1 MSHRTRALRA
11 CVMLALPTGVFA
23 QSTKGPTIFSPAA
36 QVGTVNLRAA
46 VVLADYSVRPLPLLK
61 VVAQRTDRPDSV
73 TAETDLDGRASMTLR
88 VGTYVLRAKTAQP
101 VAGRAYT
108 WAVRV
113 AVRRNQPQSLQL
125 TSSNASTSDSVQ
137 TTPAVVAEA
146 RPAPRPA
153 AAPPQ
158 PATGATSG
166 NTGAT
171 SGNTGATSANKVVA
185 KADPPKPAPT
195 PIPAPVT
202 QSASTAPH
210 ASPFAPTA
218 PASAPKRMQAAPRP
232 RTNTSGLM
240 LGLSFD
246 ASRIRSDDL
255 NSTAESGPGAAALL
269 GWGVTKNFA
278 FILDASGARIS
289 SLDGDYDLAHV
300 DVGGRWH
307 FVNRSA
313 FVPFVEVGYAGRA
326 ATKQGALLSDDQ
338 GNTYTGDLSIMG
350 GGVSL
355 GGGLGYFV
363 TPGIALGGAFKWT
376 SGQFTR
382 VKFDNVT
389 VDGLQLDA
397 TSTRFNM
404 GFTWYPM
411 GGKR

>member
-1 MSHRTRALRA
+1 MSHLTRALSA
-11 CVMLALPTGVFA
+11 CVMIALPTGVFA
-23 QSTKGPTIFSPAA
+23 QSTKGPTVFSPAA

-46 VVLADYSVRPLPLLK
+46 VVLPDYSVRPLALLK
-61 VVAQRTDRPDSV
+61 VVAQRIDRPDSA

-88 VGTYVLRAKTAQP
+88 VGTYTVRAKPAQP
-101 VAGRAYT
+101 IAGRSYT

-113 AVRRNQPQSLQL
+113 VVRANQPQSLQL
-125 TSSNASTSDSVQ
+125 TNSNASSADSVA

-146 RPAPRPA
+146 KPAPRPA
-153 AAPPQ
+153 A
-158 PATGATSG
+158 PATQPPASAT
-166 NTGAT
+166 AT
-171 SGNTGATSANKVVA
+171 NMVVA
-185 KADPPKPAPT
+185 KAEPPKPAPT
-195 PIPAPVT
+195 PIPAPLT
-202 QSASTAPH
+202 QSNPATAQ
-210 ASPFAPTA
+210 ASPFAPSSSPA
-218 PASAPKRMQAAPRP
+218 PAARRMQPAPRP

-255 NSTAESGPGAAALL
+255 NSTTESGPGVAALL

-300 DVGGRWH
+300 DIGGRWH
-307 FVNRSA
+307 FVNRSG
-313 FVPFVEVGYAGRA
+313 FVPFVEVGYAGRM
-326 ATKQGALLSDDQ
+326 ATKQGAILSDGQ
-338 GNTYTGDLSIMG
+338 GNSYTGDLSILG

-355 GGGLGYFV
+355 GGGLEYFV

-376 SGQFTR
+376 SGQFTQ

-389 VDGLQLDA
+389 VDGLELDA
-397 TSTRFNM
+397 TSARFNM

-411 GGKR
+411 GGRR

>member
-1 MSHRTRALRA
+1 MPHLTRALRA

-23 QSTKGPTIFSPAA
+23 QSTKGPTIFSPSA

-61 VVAQRTDRPDSV
+61 VVAQRTDRPDSA
-73 TAETDLDGRASMTLR
+73 TAETDLEGRASMTLR
-88 VGTYVLRAKTAQP
+88 VGTYTLRAKTAQP
-101 VAGRAYT
+101 VAGRGYS
-108 WAVRV
+108 WAMRVVVRQ
-113 AVRRNQPQSLQL
+113 NQPQSLQL
-125 TSSNASTSDSVQ
+125 TNSNASTSDSVE
-137 TTPAVVAEA
+137 TTPVVVAEA
-146 RPAPRPA
+146 KPAPRPA
-153 AAPPQ
+153 APAAQ
-158 PATGATSG
+158 PT
-166 NTGAT
+166 
-171 SGNTGATSANKVVA
+171 TSAPSTNKVVA
-185 KADPPKPAPT
+185 KVDPPKPAPT
-195 PIPAPVT
+195 PIPAPAT
-202 QSASTAPH
+202 QSTPTTSQS
-210 ASPFAPTA
+210 SPFAPQSSRA
-218 PASAPKRMQAAPRP
+218 PASKRIEPAPHP

-246 ASRIRSDDL
+246 ASSIRSDDL
-255 NSTAESGPGAAALL
+255 NSSTESGPGAAALL

-278 FILDASGARIS
+278 LILDASGARIS

-300 DVGGRWH
+300 DIGGRWH

-326 ATKQGALLSDDQ
+326 ATKQGAILSDGQ
-338 GNTYTGDLSIMG
+338 GNTYTGDLSILG

-355 GGGLGYFV
+355 GGGLEYFV
-363 TPGIALGGAFKWT
+363 TPGIALGGAVKWT

-397 TSTRFNM
+397 TSARFNM